1 MTRTNPSFVRASASI
16 ALATLL
22 PSAQSGTLVTRANE
36 AFTRANK
43 SKTLVS
49 EMPCCS
55 ADKRGHRST
64 TPRNSNKTS
73 QRRFPRENFPE
84 DPAGIAELGS
94 AGDRLPCSFARHING
109 WLDDTG
115 ALANRI
121 ESLRRSLSC
130 TQHIAGNNSQDQN
143 RRCS

>member
-64 TPRNSNKTS
+64 TPATPTKQVNGIFLAKT
-73 QRRFPRENFPE
+73 FPKIRQE
-84 DPAGIAELGS
+84 
-94 AGDRLPCSFARHING
+94 
-109 WLDDTG
+109 
-115 ALANRI
+115 
-121 ESLRRSLSC
+121 
-130 TQHIAGNNSQDQN
+130 
-143 RRCS
+143 